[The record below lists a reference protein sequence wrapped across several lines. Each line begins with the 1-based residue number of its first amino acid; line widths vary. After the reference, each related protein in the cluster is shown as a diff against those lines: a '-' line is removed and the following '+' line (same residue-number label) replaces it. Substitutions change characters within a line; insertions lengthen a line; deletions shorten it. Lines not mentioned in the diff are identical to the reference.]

1 MGNARF
7 PISGVRERRRRR
19 VDLNVIMKAD
29 YHIATIK
36 YYMILKKQLFP
47 NTPMELKYPCSY
59 FNYSILHVVIV

>member
-36 YYMILKKQLFP
+36 YI
-47 NTPMELKYPCSY
+47 
-59 FNYSILHVVIV
+59 I